1 MGTANFARGNASR
14 YFVCLTNDE
23 EGDGPDQW
31 EIDDFKDNVRDAAK
45 GLPGYQ
51 KETGGDGARNY
62 PSWELFS
69 VRDSKELAGVWLEVI
84 VTAKLTAGYYEGA
97 TLDWDA
103 QIYVGGCDSDI
114 DDAEENFMDQCE
126 FPGLKKVHAK
136 RVASILEKMKDDLVA
151 DVEKVFSEWSESYGC
166 AGRFSNGEA
175 IYTKVDPQE

>member
-23 EGDGPDQW
+23 EGDGPDQL
-31 EIDDFKDNVRDAAK
+31 EIDDFMESLREAAK

-69 VRDSKELAGVWLEVI
+69 VRDSKELAGVEIEVVVAAKI
-84 VTAKLTAGYYEGA
+84 VSGYYEGA

-103 QIYVGGCDSDI
+103 RCFVGGYDSDPDAAE
-114 DDAEENFMDQCE
+114 DDFIEHCE
-126 FPGLKKVHAK
+126 FPGIKKVHAK
-136 RVASILEKMKDDLVA
+136 RAASVMEQMKDDLVA
-151 DVEKVFSEWSESYGC
+151 KVEAVFAEHSEQYNC

-175 IYTKVDPQE
+175 IYTKA